1 MEYGVWSM
9 EYGVWSMEYGVWKL
23 KKEEPINIK
32 KTRNSPSGRVMISR
46 RKALDN
52 YGEGFLGASII

>member
-1 MEYGVWSM
+1 M